1 MIENLF
7 VGGVQI
13 AIELAI
19 TSFTIAI
26 LLHLIKWMM
35 EGRSQYKQLFI
46 RIFSIAKGYK
56 YFS

>member
-35 EGRSQYKQLFI
+35 
-46 RIFSIAKGYK
+46 KGGANINS
-56 YFS
+56 FLLEFFQ